1 MWSVHPMIIL
11 SSSNLFFYHQFYV
24 CDNLNLVSCNQVR
37 VLDVEREE
45 SVGDSDV
52 LVMATDG
59 LWDVVSNAAVAE
71 VVKAGLKL
79 YEDADETRRRY
90 RHISIA
96 QVSRVFYR
104 VPVLGW
110 HFLPVSFSN
119 VGEQLPPRST

>member
-24 CDNLNLVSCNQVR
+24 CDNLNWVSHYQVR

-96 QVSRVFYR
+96 QVSRVLI
-104 VPVLGW
+104 VK
-110 HFLPVSFSN
+110 SD
-119 VGEQLPPRST
+119 

>member
-1 MWSVHPMIIL
+1 M
-11 SSSNLFFYHQFYV
+11 
-24 CDNLNLVSCNQVR
+24 
-37 VLDVEREE
+37 LDVEREE

-104 VPVLGW
+104 VAVLGW
-110 HFLPVSFSN
+110 HVFFWFWVECQRTVPIARLIVIRFSAN
-119 VGEQLPPRST
+119 H

>member
-1 MWSVHPMIIL
+1 M
-11 SSSNLFFYHQFYV
+11 
-24 CDNLNLVSCNQVR
+24 
-37 VLDVEREE
+37 LDVEREE
-45 SVGDSDV
+45 SVGESDV

-96 QVSRVFYR
+96 QVSKVLFRVT
-104 VPVLGW
+104 VLGW
-110 HFLPVSFSN
+110 HFFPVS
-119 VGEQLPPRST
+119 GSTTFLIALDGKVRLERVA

>member
-1 MWSVHPMIIL
+1 MVAT
-11 SSSNLFFYHQFYV
+11 SSIQHALKFRSLF
-24 CDNLNLVSCNQVR
+24 DNFQVR

-59 LWDVVSNAAVAE
+59 LWDVVNNAAVAE
-71 VVKAGLKL
+71 VVKSGLKL

-96 QVSRVFYR
+96 QASAA
-104 VPVLGW
+104 
-110 HFLPVSFSN
+110 
-119 VGEQLPPRST
+119 

>member
-1 MWSVHPMIIL
+1 MRINFSHNRNAL
-11 SSSNLFFYHQFYV
+11 SLIPRP
-24 CDNLNLVSCNQVR
+24 DNQVR

-96 QVSRVFYR
+96 QVRLFCNRTVFVTIHSRDSSRHFVILSSLSGDSDTSG
-104 VPVLGW
+104 VL
-110 HFLPVSFSN
+110 S
-119 VGEQLPPRST
+119 

>member
-1 MWSVHPMIIL
+1 M
-11 SSSNLFFYHQFYV
+11 
-24 CDNLNLVSCNQVR
+24 
-37 VLDVEREE
+37 LDVEREE

-104 VPVLGW
+104 VPVLAFGRAR
-110 HFLPVSFSN
+110 FSGLGFESRRTAPTTYLI
-119 VGEQLPPRST
+119 VMDDS

>member
-1 MWSVHPMIIL
+1 M
-11 SSSNLFFYHQFYV
+11 
-24 CDNLNLVSCNQVR
+24 
-37 VLDVEREE
+37 LDVEREE

-96 QVSRVFYR
+96 QVRLFCNRTVFVTIHSKDSSRHFVILSSLSGDSDTSG
-104 VPVLGW
+104 VL
-110 HFLPVSFSN
+110 S
-119 VGEQLPPRST
+119 